1 MDSGGYLNQIVIRSG
16 LSMIIASTIISQ
28 TITRGETHIDFT
40 PLFSFGRVMT
50 SPKRYYTKSW
60 LDFPTAFFF
69 YYAVSPSINTG
80 FVEIYFSLL
89 LPLDRRISKHE
100 SS

>member
-16 LSMIIASTIISQ
+16 LSMIIASTIIIQ
-28 TITRGETHIDFT
+28 TITRGENHIVFT

-50 SPKRYYTKSW
+50 SPKMYYTKSW

-69 YYAVSPSINTG
+69 YLQCPLRINTG
-80 FVEIYFSLL
+80 FAEKNNY
-89 LPLDRRISKHE
+89 H
-100 SS
+100 